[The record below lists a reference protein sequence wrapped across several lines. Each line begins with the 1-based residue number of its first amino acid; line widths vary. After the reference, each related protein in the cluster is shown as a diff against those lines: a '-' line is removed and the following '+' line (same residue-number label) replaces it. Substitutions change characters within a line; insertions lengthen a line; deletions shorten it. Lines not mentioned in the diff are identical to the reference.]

1 MFLKR
6 MLSPVLTGFRKDN
19 PEKSERL
26 TGEMSHKEEI
36 ALKEA
41 RKIVRVYG
49 SKVVH
54 PFKYGQGSLDK

>member
-6 MLSPVLTGFRKDN
+6 MLSPVLTGFRKGN
-19 PEKSERL
+19 PKKSDRL
-26 TGEMSHKEEI
+26 SGEMSHKEKI

-41 RKIVRVYG
+41 RNIVRVYS

>member
-6 MLSPVLTGFRKDN
+6 MLGPVLTGFRKDD
-19 PEKSERL
+19 PEKSDRL
-26 TGEMSHKEEI
+26 LGEMSHTEKI

-41 RKIVRVYG
+41 KNIVRVYG